1 MNAIDWSAEA
11 WENVTDD
18 VIYRCWEK
26 TGILPDNEVDRPI
39 TMEVDSEIDEVQLL
53 IDQINVNNDDNI
65 ITARSYIE
73 IDSDLGT
80 EMLDD
85 DEIIAAVQEAPEE
98 EEEEEDIGPP
108 IPNKIALESIQNL
121 YNYLQQNNDIQ
132 VNSSFVSGL
141 NDLKWKINRKQNNSL
156 VQTSMDI
163 YLNKE

>member
-1 MNAIDWSAEA
+1 
-11 WENVTDD
+11 
-18 VIYRCWEK
+18 
-26 TGILPDNEVDRPI
+26 
-39 TMEVDSEIDEVQLL
+39 MEVDPEIDEVQLL

-80 EMLDD
+80 EILDD
-85 DEIIAAVQEAPEE
+85 DEIIATVQEAPE

-132 VNSSFVSGL
+132 VY
-141 NDLKWKINRKQNNSL
+141 K
-156 VQTSMDI
+156 
-163 YLNKE
+163 

>member
-1 MNAIDWSAEA
+1 MNAIDWSAEV

-18 VIYRCWEK
+18 VIYRCWER

-141 NDLKWKINRKQNNSL
+141 KDLKWKINRKQNNSL